1 MYLIQTKNFINGYWR
16 GRMNNKQAKRIKK
29 EVYGDYSPRSR
40 KYYRDKETLQIFA
53 DGMRRKYQKAKK
65 EYKNA

>member
-1 MYLIQTKNFINGYWR
+1 
-16 GRMNNKQAKRIKK
+16 MNNKQAKRIKK

-40 KYYRDKETLQIFA
+40 RYYRDKETLQIFA